1 MIDGRPKLYKLCI
14 IMTCPRCR
22 LCIIACSISGV
33 KEKYDGPEEERAKT
47 GS

>member
-1 MIDGRPKLYKLCI
+1 MIDDRPKLWKLCI

-22 LCIIACSISGV
+22 LCIMACNISGV
-33 KEKYDGPEEERAKT
+33 KEKSDGPEEEGAKT